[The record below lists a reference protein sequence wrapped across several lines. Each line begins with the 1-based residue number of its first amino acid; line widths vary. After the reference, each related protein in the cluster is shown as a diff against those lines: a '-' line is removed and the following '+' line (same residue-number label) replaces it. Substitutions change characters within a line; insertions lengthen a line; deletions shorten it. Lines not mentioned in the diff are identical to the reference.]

1 MACLRIV
8 QNAIEKMDSNERT
21 AVITWWSV
29 DDGGI
34 VSNIFR
40 RTEKINGTITL
51 ISEVGALPFAWLG
64 VDACV

>member
-1 MACLRIV
+1 MRIV
-8 QNAIEKMDSNERT
+8 QNAIEIMDSNERT

>member
-1 MACLRIV
+1 MRIV
-8 QNAIEKMDSNERT
+8 QNAIEIMDSNERT

-34 VSNIFR
+34 VSNIFQ

-51 ISEVGALPFAWLG
+51 ISEVGAVPFAWLG

>member
-8 QNAIEKMDSNERT
+8 QNAIEIMDSNERT

>member
-1 MACLRIV
+1 
-8 QNAIEKMDSNERT
+8 MDSNERT

>member
-8 QNAIEKMDSNERT
+8 QNAIEIMDSNERT

-51 ISEVGALPFAWLG
+51 ISEVGAVPFAWLG